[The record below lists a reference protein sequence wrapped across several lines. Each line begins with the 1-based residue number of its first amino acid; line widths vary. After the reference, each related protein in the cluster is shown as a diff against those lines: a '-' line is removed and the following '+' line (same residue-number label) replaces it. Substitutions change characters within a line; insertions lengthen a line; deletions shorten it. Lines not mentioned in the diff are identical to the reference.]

1 MYKYVYW
8 CLFFLSLTILL
19 FVCLVSLAFAYPVA
33 KNSEDKRKKQAS
45 YFPYSSGSYNY
56 PTGSFFPYSSGSYNY
71 PTGSYFPYSSGS
83 YNYPTGSY
91 FPYSS
96 GSYNFPSG
104 AASGRPIP
112 GGK

>member
-1 MYKYVYW
+1 MLV
-8 CLFFLSLTILL
+8 FFSLTILL

-33 KNSEDKRKKQAS
+33 KNSGYKGKRQAS
-45 YFPYSSGSYNY
+45 Y
-56 PTGSFFPYSSGSYNY
+56 FPYSSGSYNY

-96 GSYNFPSG
+96 GSYNFLTG
-104 AASGRPIP
+104 AASNRPIP
-112 GGK
+112 SGNRK